1 MNHSRLVTARVAR
14 RHTEAEGIVS
24 FELVSVDGGEL
35 PAFEAGAH
43 IDVHIPGG
51 LVRQY
56 SLCNPPMERHRYQI
70 AVLRDDASRGGSA
83 GMHDA
88 VHEGDEIQ
96 ISAPRNHF
104 AIAQGH
110 VRHLL
115 FAGGIGLTPLLC
127 MAEQLS
133 REGAAF
139 SLHYCARSSAR
150 AAFVE
155 RIAGSR
161 WADQVRCHFDDAGQ
175 AQRIDLDALLADP
188 QPDLHLYVCGPQGFM
203 NAVLDKARSLGWPAD
218 RLHYEY
224 FAAAPALAANVDEA
238 SFDIRLAR
246 SGRVVPVQADQTVT
260 QALAAAGV
268 EVPVSCGQ
276 GICGT
281 CLTRVLDG
289 EPDHRDL
296 YLSPD
301 EQARND
307 QFLPCCSRAKSR
319 MLVLDL

>member
-1 MNHSRLVTARVAR
+1 MNHSKLTVRVAR
-14 RHTEAEGIVS
+14 RRTEAEGIVG
-24 FELVSVDGGEL
+24 FELVSLDGGKL

-43 IDVHIPGG
+43 IDVHVPGG

-56 SLCNPPMERHRYQI
+56 SLCNPPSERHRYQI

-88 VHEGDEIQ
+88 VHEGDQIQ

-104 AIAQGH
+104 ALAPGR

-155 RIAGSR
+155 RITGSR
-161 WADQVRCHFDDAGQ
+161 WAHSARCHFDDADQ

-203 NAVLDKARSLGWPAD
+203 SAVLDKARSLGWPAD

-224 FAAAPALAANVDEA
+224 FAAAPASAANNDEA

-246 SGRVVPVQADQTVT
+246 SGRVVPVSATQTVM
-260 QALAAAGV
+260 QALVAAGV
-268 EVPVSCGQ
+268 DVPVSCEQ

-296 YLSPD
+296 FLSPD

-307 QFLPCCSRAKSR
+307 RFLPCCSRAKSR